1 MASVLQRGKK
11 KAWYAIFRD
20 LQGRQRWERI
30 DAVGPKK
37 AQAAAD
43 LLEATAQKKKGAQ
56 YLRKAFT
63 ELYREF
69 YGQAMPTTTVRAYS
83 KEWLAQKK
91 PEAAESTYREYE
103 RVLSRLLEFLGDRA
117 DQDLAEV
124 FKADLVSFR
133 NQLAEKY
140 GAGRVNFH
148 VKTLRMF
155 FRAAHRDGFILEN
168 PAAYLEPVRN
178 RELER
183 RRPFTV
189 DEIRSALAVADDE
202 WKSLIRLGLYT
213 GQRLADLALL
223 TWSNI
228 DLQRGEIRLTTKK
241 TGRRLTIPIA
251 DALREHLEAQAGS
264 DDPKAPLHPRAY
276 ATLKK
281 EGQSSSLSN
290 QFVALLAQTGLRE
303 EQTHQSRGIGRSAR
317 RRSGG
322 LSFHSLRSTAVSLLK
337 DAGIPQ
343 ATVMEFVGH
352 DSEQM
357 SALYTHVGRDALK
370 KAAAALPE
378 V

>member
-11 KAWYAIFRD
+11 KTWYAVFRD
-20 LQGRQRWERI
+20 LQGRQRWERV
-30 DAVGPKK
+30 DAEDRKK

-56 YLRKAFT
+56 YLRKAFS

-69 YGQAMPTTTVRAYS
+69 YGQAMPTTTVRTYA
-83 KEWLAQKK
+83 KQWLAQKE
-91 PEAAESTYREYE
+91 PEAAESTYREYK
-103 RVLSRLLEFLGDRA
+103 RVITRLLEFLGDRA

-133 NQLAEKY
+133 NELAGKY

-155 FRAAHRDGFILEN
+155 FRAAHRDGFVLEN

-189 DEIRSALAVADDE
+189 DEIRSVLDLANDE

-251 DALREHLEAQAGS
+251 DALREHLETLADS
-264 DDPKAPLHPRAY
+264 DDPKAPLHPRGY
-276 ATLKK
+276 ATVRK
-281 EGQSSSLSN
+281 EGQSSTLSN
-290 QFVALLAQTGLRE
+290 QFVALLAQAGLRE
-303 EQTHQSRGIGRSAR
+303 EQTHQSRGIGRSGR
-317 RRSGG
+317 RKSGG

-337 DAGIPQ
+337 DAGISQ
-343 ATVMEFVGH
+343 ATVMEFIGH

-370 KAAAALPE
+370 KAAEALPE